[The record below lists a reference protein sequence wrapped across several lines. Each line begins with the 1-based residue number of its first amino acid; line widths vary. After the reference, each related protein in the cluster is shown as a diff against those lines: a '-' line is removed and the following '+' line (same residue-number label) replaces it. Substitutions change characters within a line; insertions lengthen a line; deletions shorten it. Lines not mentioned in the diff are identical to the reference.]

1 MRRLAFL
8 LAGLALLGAGCG
20 DKSSSGATGHL
31 VIAVDVPVTGSPYV
45 AQTIRQGVELA
56 TSNLNGGG
64 GVRVGDKSYLLD
76 VKLYDNHLSA
86 RTAVED
92 ARRAI
97 GARAVTIVTDGTGV
111 DATWQLA
118 KRAGVS
124 IAITH
129 DGGTGLVDAETRP
142 NVFRIAPTNHG
153 IAFRYAEYL
162 IPKKLKIGLLSD
174 DSAYGRE
181 GATDIGRAFSGNPEA
196 VALKLTLPAGQTD
209 LTPQILRA
217 RRSGATA
224 LLVWGQPPTIAS
236 VLSASRSIGWQV
248 PVYTPPTGSDPFI
261 RQQLAD
267 HPKWVDGLT
276 FAGGRLTAEVGT
288 GPFVNFQSQY
298 ESTYGADQVGVK
310 NSQGQAVVQPP
321 SSRCTPTISST
332 CCWRQSARGVGRTGQ
347 GDRRAEPGHDAGC
360 ERRRAWLQRAQPRGR
375 GRRRRL
381 LRPLP
386 RHDLCA
392 GDRRP
397 ALGDAA
403 ADHADARAMRRA
415 LLAALAGM
423 LLAPAAALADVQ
435 QVLLPGPTPF
445 PTPSPPLQTVGA
457 PPWATLTFKIDAHSD
472 QRVRAGVDGQGR
484 VVAVRALQRL
494 YLTGTG
500 DYLIVVSAPVLDVR
514 DGSWLAVGTRAAA
527 RADPLVGLF
536 FQGRLLAADAS
547 LHPGPVRAYLPL
559 RLQARRDGD
568 RYELTVTNTTATSE
582 VVFQGAGTAKELAAL
597 LDRTRRDSLAHRRLR
612 PAYVTIRGLVSQRA
626 DKPQDRGAA
635 AGGGRAALPDRAF
648 GGSRRDARR
657 AHRSLL
663 VRARRR
669 AAADPPDR
677 GQWRRRA
684 AAAARG
690 PAGQCRPRP
699 DAACS
704 VPASWSAA
712 VARRPLGADA
722 LLERLI
728 DTRME
733 LVRSDQF
740 QGFLS
745 NPDAARPRPHG
756 LRLCD
761 GRRGSPRGDRL
772 DRGQDRQQR
781 PDGIARGRRFRFAA
795 GAALVAW
802 AHS

>member
-20 DKSSSGATGHL
+20 GKSSSGATGHL

-97 GARAVTIVTDGTGV
+97 GAGAVTIVTDGTGV

-267 HPKWVDGLT
+267 HPQWVDGLT

-321 SSRCTPTISST
+321 
-332 CCWRQSARGVGRTGQ
+332 
-347 GDRRAEPGHDAGC
+347 EF
-360 ERRRAWLQRAQPRGR
+360 
-375 GRRRRL
+375 
-381 LRPLP
+381 
-386 RHDLCA
+386 
-392 GDRRP
+392 
-397 ALGDAA
+397 
-403 ADHADARAMRRA
+403 AMYSYDFVHV
-415 LLAALAGM
+415 LLAAIQHA
-423 LLAPAAALADVQ
+423 ASVEPAKVTAALNQVTTQGANGDERGFNEHSHEGVVDDDVYFARFHDMTYAP
-435 QVLLPGPTPF
+435 VTDD
-445 PTPSPPLQTVGA
+445 PLS
-457 PPWATLTFKIDAHSD
+457 ATLP
-472 QRVRAGVDGQGR
+472 
-484 VVAVRALQRL
+484 
-494 YLTGTG
+494 
-500 DYLIVVSAPVLDVR
+500 LITQ
-514 DGSWLAVGTRAAA
+514 TRA
-527 RADPLVGLF
+527 
-536 FQGRLLAADAS
+536 Q
-547 LHPGPVRAYLPL
+547 
-559 RLQARRDGD
+559 
-568 RYELTVTNTTATSE
+568 
-582 VVFQGAGTAKELAAL
+582 
-597 LDRTRRDSLAHRRLR
+597 
-612 PAYVTIRGLVSQRA
+612 
-626 DKPQDRGAA
+626 
-635 AGGGRAALPDRAF
+635 
-648 GGSRRDARR
+648 
-657 AHRSLL
+657 
-663 VRARRR
+663 
-669 AAADPPDR
+669 
-677 GQWRRRA
+677 
-684 AAAARG
+684 
-690 PAGQCRPRP
+690 
-699 DAACS
+699 
-704 VPASWSAA
+704 
-712 VARRPLGADA
+712 
-722 LLERLI
+722 
-728 DTRME
+728 
-733 LVRSDQF
+733 
-740 QGFLS
+740 
-745 NPDAARPRPHG
+745 
-756 LRLCD
+756 
-761 GRRGSPRGDRL
+761 
-772 DRGQDRQQR
+772 
-781 PDGIARGRRFRFAA
+781 
-795 GAALVAW
+795 
-802 AHS
+802 